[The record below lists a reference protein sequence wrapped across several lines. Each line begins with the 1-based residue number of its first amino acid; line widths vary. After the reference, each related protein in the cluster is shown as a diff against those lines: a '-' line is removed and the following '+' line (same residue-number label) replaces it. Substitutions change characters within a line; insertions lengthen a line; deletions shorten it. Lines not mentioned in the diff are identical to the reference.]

1 MAKAAKKAKPTAPK
15 GPKKERKPRE
25 KKADAAA
32 PAKMPASAIG
42 HNLGVDP
49 DKREL
54 FLSDLRKWQA
64 LDKAAKSASAKR
76 RAFEKEIK
84 SDGFLLDQI
93 HLADKLGTPEG
104 EEEFRMHTANM
115 LIAAQYVGAEIGT
128 QLSLFLEPSRVPAV
142 DLAYDSGVQDSI
154 EGKTAKPG
162 FDPSTEQFR
171 RYMAGY
177 NDETERRIKKG
188 IGSDVK
194 PNPKREDVL
203 AAAREANELPVPP
216 AAKFN

>member
-1 MAKAAKKAKPTAPK
+1 MAKAAKKAKPPK
-15 GPKKERKPRE
+15 EPKKAKEPKPP
-25 KKADAAA
+25 KKSAAQRVPIA
-32 PAKMPASAIG
+32 EIG

-64 LDKAAKSASAKR
+64 LDKAAKSAGSKR

-104 EEEFRMHTANM
+104 EEEFRLHTANM

-128 QLSLFLEPSRVPAV
+128 QLSLFLEPTRVPSV
-142 DLAYDSGVQDSI
+142 DLAYDSGVQDCI
-154 EGKTAKPG
+154 EGKSCKPP
-162 FDPSTEQFR
+162 FDPSVPQYASYTKGWQDEQ
-171 RYMAGY
+171 
-177 NDETERRIKKG
+177 ERRMKKFKKLEPEPDRT
-188 IGSDVK
+188 SAMAAT
-194 PNPKREDVL
+194 R
-203 AAAREANELPVPP
+203 AAAAEVPAPP
-216 AAKFN
+216 ADKLN